1 MYKCV
6 QIFSSAYGL
15 ALLCLLIYSTLVI
28 TGAAYFLYVG
38 LRIGDSQGVPGVVV
52 LISMEIL
59 KFLIIVEPCHR
70 ATMESKETKRILTE
84 INRQTDEPMLVKEIT
99 QFWKQLLLTTKVEF
113 SAMGIVNI
121 DRRLITSII
130 NVMSTF
136 LVILIQFHNLQ

>member
-1 MYKCV
+1 MCKCV

-15 ALLCLLIYSTLVI
+15 ALLCLLIYSTLII
-28 TGAAYFLYVG
+28 TANAYFLYAG
-38 LRIGDSQGVPGVVV
+38 LINGDSLILADMVA
-52 LISMEIL
+52 LISVEIL
-59 KFLIIVEPCHR
+59 KLLIIVEPCHR

-121 DRRLITSII
+121 ERRLITSII
-130 NVMSTF
+130 NVISTF
-136 LVILIQFHNLQ
+136 LVILIQFQNS